1 MNRAIARVM
10 VSMLSI
16 SLLFSQSLVEISKK
30 EQERREK
37 LKGKNVRVVTNADL
51 QSGTRKPAVITGTA
65 ESDKEGSVGPV
76 VPPQP
81 SEPEPANKEAERPI
95 GGGELNT
102 YVFASSVLSGTY
114 LVENPEFALSF
125 PDGRYA
131 EISIL
136 GSLELEF
143 SAKNGPGNDISIY
156 AKPPRGSLGT
166 AESGEEGIPIGTD
179 GQWPDKMT
187 YAVLGSDGSGEWE
200 AIGLGTGFSSPEKFD
215 LGSRASIKM
224 IRIVF
229 RYHANPGIL
238 VKPYGL
244 APAEIKMG
252 IDAIEAIHR

>member
-1 MNRAIARVM
+1 MNKSIARM
-10 VSMLSI
+10 LVSMLSI

-65 ESDKEGSVGPV
+65 ESDKEGSTGPV
-76 VPPQP
+76 VPSQP
-81 SEPEPANKEAERPI
+81 TEPEPENREGEGAVA
-95 GGGELNT
+95 GGELNT
-102 YVFASSVLSGTY
+102 YIFARSVLSDTY
-114 LVENPEFALSF
+114 LVENPEFALSY

-131 EISIL
+131 EISIF

-143 SAKNGPGNDISIY
+143 SAKNGPGDDLAIY
-156 AKPPRGSLGT
+156 ARQVGGASGMP
-166 AESGEEGIPIGTD
+166 ESGEEGIPIGTD

-187 YAVLGSDGSGEWE
+187 YAVLVSSGSGEWE
-200 AIGLGTGFSSPEKFD
+200 AIGLGTGSTSPEKFD
-215 LGSRASIKM
+215 LGSLNSIKM
-224 IRIVF
+224 VRIVF

-252 IDAIEAIHR
+252 IDAIEALRR